1 MFLKTFFT
9 FATLLRFKRFFQVC
23 QRFLI
28 FFFKNVHRK
37 SHYKLREALLKTQKR
52 INRP

>member
-28 FFFKNVHRK
+28 FFF
-37 SHYKLREALLKTQKR
+37 QKR
-52 INRP
+52 ASKIPLQTARSTFKNTETN